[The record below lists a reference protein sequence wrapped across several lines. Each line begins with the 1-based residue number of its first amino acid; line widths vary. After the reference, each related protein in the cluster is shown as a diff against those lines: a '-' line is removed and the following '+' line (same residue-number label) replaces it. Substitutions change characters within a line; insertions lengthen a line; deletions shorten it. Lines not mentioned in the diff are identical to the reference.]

1 MSVSLLVFFV
11 FVIMFFM
18 FSSNVLISLVLLEI
32 LSFFVFY
39 FLSTFRMII
48 SPDHVLLAL
57 FSLFVIEG
65 VIGLSCFISLVS
77 FTGSD
82 YVRSSTL
89 LKC

>member
-1 MSVSLLVFFV
+1 
-11 FVIMFFM
+11 MFFM
-18 FSSNVLISLVLLEI
+18 ISSNVLISLVLLEI

-39 FLSTFRMII
+39 FLAAYRASR

-57 FSLFVIEG
+57 FSLFVMEG

-82 YVRSSTL
+82 YVSSSSL

>member
-1 MSVSLLVFFV
+1 
-11 FVIMFFM
+11 MFFM
-18 FSSNVLISLVLLEI
+18 LSSNVLIRLVLLEI

-39 FLSTFRMII
+39 FLAAYSSFGA
-48 SPDHVLLAL
+48 PDHTLLAL

-65 VIGLSCFISLVS
+65 VIGLSCFISLVR

-82 YVRSSTL
+82 YVSSSSI

>member
-1 MSVSLLVFFV
+1 
-11 FVIMFFM
+11 M
-18 FSSNVLISLVLLEI
+18 FSSNVLISLVMLEI

-39 FLSTFRMII
+39 FLASLRAFT
-48 SPDHVLLAL
+48 SPDHILLAL

-82 YVRSSTL
+82 YVRSSSL